1 MKERLAGVSVS
12 ILALFIGCP
21 ALAQDGQGAGQGAQG
36 QQANQDGGLGEIIV
50 TAQRKA
56 ESLQKVPLA
65 VTALSADILETR
77 KITSLTAFST
87 QVTPGLVV
95 NAFAGGS
102 PVPTF
107 HMRGVSSP
115 DPTTG
120 LTEQGVAV
128 YIDGVPLGR
137 APGVGIELGD
147 VERIEVLRGPQ
158 GTLFGRNAEGGAVQF
173 VTKRPTGQLGGQF
186 EAEYGNYDS
195 KRVTGHL
202 NLPAVGHLS
211 FKLSA
216 IYSSHDG
223 YTKNV
228 RPRAFD
234 TVNPD
239 DINDFGAYEQ
249 KGFRVAALWDP
260 TSNFTALYAFDYA
273 DVAYTNDI
281 SLRVNGRQPSEIAFC
296 ANPAFA
302 ATYCSDPANLVAN
315 VYQNTLAGVPANT
328 RPTSS
333 NLPIYMPFSKDRT
346 RGHQLT
352 LEWHA
357 TDRLQIKSISAYRT
371 LNAEEYPNNGE
382 SIGFV
387 QLVPTSLFPAAG
399 AANGTLSN
407 FVAFSGIT
415 NPGRVKQNQKS
426 EELQAIYK
434 DDHFNGTAGLFYYN
448 EHVKDMRR
456 TVNTLL
462 YFYDPA
468 DPSRLQGVAVQPT
481 TLSPT
486 SNETVFDAEAK
497 SYAAYAQGTYTPP
510 ILDERLHLTAGL
522 RYTHDR
528 KTFNRL
534 VFLGAADGQT
544 STVFKAGRVDPAFI
558 LAFDINQDINT
569 YFKYAQA
576 YRTGGANIR
585 DLVGLTPYG
594 SEVNKSF
601 ELGVKSQLFD
611 RHVRLNL
618 AAFRSTVSD
627 VQVSTQNLVSNPG
640 STTGRNLPGDI
651 RIWGIESELTVA
663 PVTGLTLTANY
674 SYLKVDAPS
683 LFVTDIGSFRYLPPN
698 SPKHQL
704 YLGIDYATPLTSEV
718 KLALHGDYNYQSHS
732 TTAPLV
738 PADGSV
744 VDPGRTLNNFNARMA
759 IQHIPLSGDVTGE
772 ISLFMRNIFNKV
784 GNEFTYG
791 AATTDPTA
799 APSGNVFLTPPRTYG
814 IQFKIEF

>member
-1 MKERLAGVSVS
+1 MNTIFAGVSVS
-12 ILALFIGCP
+12 MLALFVSCP
-21 ALAQDGQGAGQGAQG
+21 ALAQNGQAAVRGAEGQLAS
-36 QQANQDGGLGEIIV
+36 QDSSLGEIVV

-65 VTALSADILETR
+65 VTALGAEQLETR
-77 KITSLTAFST
+77 KITSLAAFST

-95 NAFAGGS
+95 NAFAGGA

-107 HMRGVSSP
+107 HMRGISSP

-195 KRVTGHL
+195 KRFIGHL
-202 NLPAVGHLS
+202 NLPAIGNLS
-211 FKLSA
+211 FKLSG

-223 YTKNV
+223 YTQNV
-228 RPRAFD
+228 RPRSFD
-234 TVNPD
+234 TVNPG

-249 KGFRVAALWDP
+249 KGFRVAALWEP

-273 DVAYTNDI
+273 DVDYTNDI
-281 SLRVNGRQPSEIAFC
+281 SLRVNGREPSEIAFC
-296 ANPAFA
+296 GNPAFA
-302 ATYCSDPANLVAN
+302 AAYCGNPATLVAN
-315 VYQNTLAGVPANT
+315 VYQNTLAGVPANS

-333 NLPIYMPFSKDRT
+333 NLPIYLPFSKDRT

-352 LEWHA
+352 LEWQA

-371 LNAEEYPNNGE
+371 LDAEEYPNNGE

-387 QLVPTSLFPAAG
+387 QLVPSSLFATAG

-407 FVAFSGIT
+407 FVAFSGIA

-434 DDHFNGTAGLFYYN
+434 GYHFNVTAGLFYYN
-448 EHVKDMRR
+448 EHVNDLRS
-456 TVNTLL
+456 TVYSLL

-468 DPSRLQGVAVQPT
+468 NPSKLKGVAVQPT

-486 SNETVFDAEAK
+486 SNETVFDAEAE

-510 ILDERLHLTAGL
+510 LLDERLHLTAGL

-534 VFLGAADGQT
+534 IFLGTPDGQT

-558 LAFDINQDINT
+558 LAFDVSRDINT

-601 ELGVKSQLFD
+601 ELGIKSQLFD
-611 RHVRLNL
+611 RHVRLNV
-618 AAFRSTVSD
+618 AAFRSTVSN
-627 VQVSTQNLVSNPG
+627 VQVSTQNLASNPG
-640 STTGRNLPGDI
+640 STTGRNLPGDVK
-651 RIWGIESELTVA
+651 IWGIESELTVA

-674 SYLKVDAPS
+674 SYLNVDAPS
-683 LFVTDIGSFRYLPPN
+683 LFVTDIGAFRYLPPN
-698 SPKHQL
+698 SPAHQL
-704 YLGIDYATPLTSEV
+704 YLGIDYTTPLTSEV

-744 VDPGRTLNNFNARMA
+744 VDPGRTLNSFNARMA

-772 ISLFMRNIFNKV
+772 ISLFMRNILNKV

-791 AATTDPTA
+791 AGTSDPTVA
-799 APSGNVFLTPPRTYG
+799 SSGNVFLTPPRTYG
-814 IQFKIEF
+814 IQFKVEF

>member
-1 MKERLAGVSVS
+1 MKTTFAGLSVS
-12 ILALFIGCP
+12 LIALFVSSP
-21 ALAQDGQGAGQGAQG
+21 ALAQDAQAAAQG
-36 QQANQDGGLGEIIV
+36 EADGQASHDGGLGEIVV

-65 VTALSADILETR
+65 VTALGAEQLETR

-95 NAFAGGS
+95 NSFAGGA

-107 HMRGVSSP
+107 HMRGISSP

-195 KRVTGHL
+195 KRFIGHL
-202 NLPAVGHLS
+202 NLPAIGNLS
-211 FKLSA
+211 FKLSG

-228 RPRAFD
+228 RPRSFD
-234 TVNPD
+234 TVNPG
-239 DINDFGAYEQ
+239 DINDFGAFEQ
-249 KGFRVAALWDP
+249 RGFRVAAKWEP

-273 DVAYTNDI
+273 DVDYTNDI
-281 SLRVNGRQPSEIAFC
+281 SLRLNGRQPSEIAFC
-296 ANPAFA
+296 GNPVFA
-302 ATYCSDPANLVAN
+302 AAYCADPATLVAN

-328 RPTSS
+328 RPKSS

-352 LEWHA
+352 LEWQA
-357 TDRLQIKSISAYRT
+357 ADRLQIKSISAYRT
-371 LNAEEYPNNGE
+371 LGAEEYPNNGE

-387 QLVPTSLFPAAG
+387 QLAPSSLFAAAG
-399 AANGTLSN
+399 AANGSLSN

-426 EELQAIYK
+426 QELQAIYK
-434 DDHFNGTAGLFYYN
+434 GDQFSLTTGLFYYN
-448 EHVKDMRR
+448 EHVTDLRS
-456 TVNTLL
+456 TVKTLL

-468 DPSRLQGVAVQPT
+468 NPAKLQGIAVQPT
-481 TLSPT
+481 TLSPS
-486 SNETVFDAEAK
+486 SNETVFDAEAE
-497 SYAAYAQGTYTPP
+497 SYAAYAQGTYTPS

-528 KTFNRL
+528 KTFDRL
-534 VFLGAADGQT
+534 VFLGAPDGQT

-558 LAFDINQDINT
+558 IAFDVNADINT
-569 YFKYAQA
+569 YIKYAQA

-594 SEVNKSF
+594 SEENKSF
-601 ELGVKSQLFD
+601 ELGIKSQLFD

-627 VQVSTQNLVSNPG
+627 VQVSTQNLASNPG
-640 STTGRNLPGDI
+640 STTGRNLPGDVK
-651 RIWGIESELTVA
+651 IWGIESELTVA

-674 SYLKVDAPS
+674 SYLHVDAPS
-683 LFVTDIGSFRYLPPN
+683 LFVTDIGTFRYLPPN

-704 YLGIDYATPLTSEV
+704 YLGVDYTTPLTSEV
-718 KLALHGDYNYQSHS
+718 KLAFHGDYNYQSHS

-738 PADGSV
+738 PAGGSV

-759 IQHIPLSGDVTGE
+759 FQNIPLSGDVTGE
-772 ISLFMRNIFNKV
+772 ISLFMRNIFDKV

-791 AATTDPTA
+791 AATSDPTVP
-799 APSGNVFLTPPRTYG
+799 PSGNVFLTPPRTYG
-814 IQFKIEF
+814 VQFKVLF